1 MIWQKQEVND
11 GTCNENS
18 LKRQVPVWDTE
29 LPLHWMRCK
38 ILLHVYLLGEI
49 PIMEKKIKCKF
60 CEWEIV
66 KYYTDR
72 CGNVRGIDL
81 AIERLDYHVLIE
93 HPAEHAEIQRVL
105 EENCADRQRD
115 YDRDENLYGSRLD
128 WPRR

>member
-1 MIWQKQEVND
+1 
-11 GTCNENS
+11 
-18 LKRQVPVWDTE
+18 
-29 LPLHWMRCK
+29 MRYAAG
-38 ILLHVYLLGEI
+38 IYVGAI
-49 PIMEKKIKCKF
+49 PSSGVCGANGQNFVCIYSEDEMEKKIKCKF

-93 HPAEHAEIQRVL
+93 HPAEHAEIQRIL